1 MTRNITPTRTMLAV
15 IIILGIIFRV
25 WASQPTWVHGDEN
38 YYINI
43 FQNFVDRGE
52 LTPYMWRLGGETN
65 IIAGAGTG
73 YGIFVLIGWMKLFG
87 ESLFGIRMLMV
98 LAGMVTAWLYY
109 LTSRKWWGST
119 EAGVTAMVFG
129 VVSTS
134 AFYTLVGR
142 MDALAILSYS
152 LLLLLHITAVRQ
164 EKKWPHFLV
173 GAVAILTTELHILGL
188 LYVGAFAAYYA
199 VRYLQIVRSERKL
212 VLDAYPVYFFVGAG
226 LLGVVYILVHILPDP
241 EAYFII
247 PATCPF
253 CYSSRIKTEV
263 YRIIFMGIFR
273 PHELIVTLLI
283 IYFAVRRRKEYQ
295 HFLLLFAGYYLAQ
308 IIFSPPPNVQYFHH
322 LLPLLSVGLAGMVAH
337 SVALIKEKQ
346 QALMKNILLAAAL
359 VILCSN
365 PILLAAKWLPYEF
378 ALFMPQTAEIEYI
391 KENIPKSTVVVS
403 TVNNFY
409 PLKEYR
415 NFLQFAPNLYYGL
428 SSRGEDMADFL
439 NRINPE
445 VIYLESRYFDD
456 EQYLQRFIDSKDF
469 VQIMPDLWLAPE
481 LLNSQ

>member
-1 MTRNITPTRTMLAV
+1 MV
-15 IIILGIIFRV
+15 GE
-25 WASQPTWVHGDEN
+25 HG
-38 YYINI
+38 
-43 FQNFVDRGE
+43 
-52 LTPYMWRLGGETN
+52 
-65 IIAGAGTG
+65 
-73 YGIFVLIGWMKLFG
+73 
-87 ESLFGIRMLMV
+87 S
-98 LAGMVTAWLYY
+98 
-109 LTSRKWWGST
+109 
-119 EAGVTAMVFG
+119 GVTAMVFG

-188 LYVGAFAAYYA
+188 LYVGAFAAYYG

-283 IYFAVRRRKEYQ
+283 VYFAVRRRKEYQ